1 MLRRVAANKYKT
13 LNNNLIAAR
22 EVVQCAKNS
31 VEDATLAQ
39 AQVQRKSE
47 LVLNDANERARQIDE
62 EVENLKKE
70 LEKKIA
76 EVEEAKLKAEEAARA
91 NKEFNRN
98 LPRPWLMLK
107 LN

>member
-22 EVVQCAKNS
+22 EVVQSAKNS

-47 LVLNDANERARQIDE
+47 LVLNEANERARQIDE

-76 EVEEAKLKAEEAARA
+76 ELRAEEAART
-91 NKEFNRN
+91 NEEFIGN
-98 LPRPWLMLK
+98 LPRPFLMLK
-107 LN
+107 LY